1 MIISISI
8 LSVNISYSLKT
19 TSTLIKEEEGNMGTS
34 ARIIRAMEART
45 FMEGPELCREY
56 IRTSKMWFGTSTLQP
71 GQRGNID
78 NGHSVSQEVFYCCQG
93 HILLFDE
100 DQYYELFGGDAI
112 FVPEGLPHTLINIG
126 EETAVLVWAGAPGE

>member
-1 MIISISI
+1 
-8 LSVNISYSLKT
+8 
-19 TSTLIKEEEGNMGTS
+19 MGTS

-71 GQRGNID
+71 GQRGNVD

-100 DQYYELFGGDAI
+100 EQYYELFGGDAI
-112 FVPEGLPHTLINIG
+112 FIPEGLPHTLINIG